1 MFKKLATIGL
11 LSVLFVGCGTVSWG
25 NLGQIMLVN
34 DENKQVFQFAEGKA
48 CYYQTMNQ
56 DNEENILSR
65 AVINAINNGGG
76 GKGLANVSVL
86 KEQKYNPF
94 AMQYCIIVKGN
105 IIR

>member
-1 MFKKLATIGL
+1 
-11 LSVLFVGCGTVSWG
+11 
-25 NLGQIMLVN
+25 MLVN

-76 GKGLANVSVL
+76 GKGV
-86 KEQKYNPF
+86 
-94 AMQYCIIVKGN
+94 G
-105 IIR
+105 